1 MAKFVVNKY
10 VFDGDHSYRFIR
22 KHSGR
27 QLDIRVTMTEEEHN
41 DRNVRLGVLLNVR
54 KEIQAHREA
63 Q

>member
-1 MAKFVVNKY
+1 MKPAP
-10 VFDGDHSYRFIR
+10 DHSYRFIR

-27 QLDIRVTMTEEEHN
+27 QLDIRVTMTEKEHN

>member
-1 MAKFVVNKY
+1 MAKFVVNKH
-10 VFDGDHSYRFIR
+10 VFDGYHSYRFIR

>member
-27 QLDIRVTMTEEEHN
+27 QLDIRVTMSAEEHD
-41 DRNVRLGVLLNVR
+41 DRSVRLGYLRNVR